1 MIKKFFLVR
10 YALCLSKLGCGNQS
24 LIFDEDVAQNKFSKK
39 RKEIFTKNDYS
50 LYINYLFCAIDPLF
64 FKIKYFFS
72 RLSLFLFVFVCIEW
86 KEEKGQMEEKV
97 FFKMISGSHG
107 IIF

>member
-1 MIKKFFLVR
+1 
-10 YALCLSKLGCGNQS
+10 
-24 LIFDEDVAQNKFSKK
+24 
-39 RKEIFTKNDYS
+39 
-50 LYINYLFCAIDPLF
+50 
-64 FKIKYFFS
+64 
-72 RLSLFLFVFVCIEW
+72 VFVCIEW

>member
-1 MIKKFFLVR
+1 
-10 YALCLSKLGCGNQS
+10 LCLSKLGCGNQS

-50 LYINYLFCAIDPLF
+50 LYNIISYARSILFLNTSSLVC
-64 FKIKYFFS
+64 
-72 RLSLFLFVFVCIEW
+72 LFLFVFVCIEW